1 MSRGARNAR
10 QMPSQSTT
18 AADLFLRSQE
28 LAQLFASP
36 LEHRSSFGS
45 ARELLRTMQ
54 LWRGAIPSLNPELAK
69 ALSDPTVAVIA
80 ARHSAL
86 SRTPLLA
93 PEFLESLAKLH
104 RMNTLLHG
112 PRDILAATKATS
124 IDRQLLKAAIDAF
137 SLAAQVPKE
146 LRTHLIVD
154 QWPTVQAFQFDGA
167 DALLANIDLSKE
179 FDKPSSERSSL
190 LIEESGR
197 VKRIII
203 DIFRG
208 DSTLIHLE
216 SQAFEEVVAEL
227 LRSKGFIV
235 DMTKRTRDGGYDLI
249 AITQQSGFP
258 LKYLVECKR
267 YSEEKIG
274 IDIIRSLMY
283 VVGEQKA
290 NKGIIATTSYFT
302 RDARLHQQ
310 SVHPYQLDLRDKND
324 ILGWIQEYGENFL
337 QLGKS

>member
-1 MSRGARNAR
+1 
-10 QMPSQSTT
+10 
-18 AADLFLRSQE
+18 
-28 LAQLFASP
+28 
-36 LEHRSSFGS
+36 
-45 ARELLRTMQ
+45 MQ

-69 ALSDPTVAVIA
+69 ALSDPTVATIA
-80 ARHSAL
+80 IQQSAL
-86 SRTPLLA
+86 SPTPLLA
-93 PEFLESLAKLH
+93 PEFLESLAKMH

-112 PRDILAATKATS
+112 PADILAATKATS
-124 IDRQLLKAAIDAF
+124 VDRQLLKAAIDAF
-137 SLAAQVPKE
+137 SLAAQVPKG
-146 LRTHLIVD
+146 LRNHLIVD

-179 FDKPSSERSSL
+179 FGELSPNKSSL

-197 VKRIII
+197 VKRIIT
-203 DIFRG
+203 DIFQ
-208 DSTLIHLE
+208 DDKTLLRLDPH
-216 SQAFEEVVAEL
+216 AFEEVVAEL
-227 LRSKGFIV
+227 LRSKGFTV
-235 DMTKRTRDGGYDLI
+235 DITKRTRDGGYDLI
-249 AITQQSGFP
+249 AITQQAGFP
-258 LKYLVECKR
+258 LKYLIECKR

-302 RDARLHQQ
+302 RDARQHQQ

-324 ILGWIQEYGENFL
+324 ILGWIREYGENFL